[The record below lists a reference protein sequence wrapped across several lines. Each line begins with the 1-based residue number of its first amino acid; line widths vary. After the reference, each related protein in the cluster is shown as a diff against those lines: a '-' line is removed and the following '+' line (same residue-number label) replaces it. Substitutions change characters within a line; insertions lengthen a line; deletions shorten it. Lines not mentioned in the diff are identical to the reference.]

1 MLKCNGFDDCVFGVC
16 ERNGETFIIYD
27 KPRILL
33 KLMKRDG
40 MTAVE
45 AEEYYYFNIAGAFS
59 NDGPGY
65 ITEMELPE
73 IEEDYQWD

>member
-1 MLKCNGFDDCVFGVC
+1 MLKADGFDDCVLGIA
-16 ERNGETFIIYD
+16 ERNGETFVVYN

-45 AEEYYYFNIAGAFS
+45 AEEYFYFNIAGS
-59 NDGPGY
+59 YIDGGPGY
-65 ITEMELPE
+65 ITEMDMHE
-73 IEEDYQWD
+73 IDENFWQ